1 MKNRTI
7 GVLFG
12 GRNTEHEISIITGEF
27 VLSKLREFGYK
38 AEAVYIDRNGK
49 WYISEELSELNFFKE
64 NYEEKLKTFPEFFLN
79 LTKSQSKLVLE
90 RKKLLSKNSIV
101 LDYIFPT
108 FHGLNGED
116 GTIQGLAEFFNVPYA
131 GCGIYSSSVAI
142 NKILTKKL
150 LLSLN
155 IPTTKFIN
163 FSKYD
168 IKNDKKNILEK
179 IKTEIGIPLF
189 VKPALG
195 GSSIGISKVKNY
207 NELEDALNMAMYY
220 DTQIIVE
227 QSVENIVDLTCSVLS
242 NGKEIVISEIQE
254 SLFDDD
260 LFDFN
265 SKYEKDGGI
274 QTGNAESN
282 LVIPANIN
290 DKTTNKIKEY
300 VNKIF
305 REINGNGTMR
315 IDFLFNKKNGELYAN
330 EINTLPG
337 TLYHHLWKKS
347 GVNFIKVLDYML
359 LDGMNRWNI
368 SQELNSDFKTN
379 VLNNANSL
387 KLKK

>member
-1 MKNRTI
+1 MKDKTI

-27 VLSKLREFGYK
+27 VLSKLREFGYR
-38 AEAVYIDRNGK
+38 AEAVYIDKNGK
-49 WYISEELSELNFFKE
+49 WYLSEEIAKLSFFDG
-64 NYEEKLKTFPEFFLN
+64 NYKEKLEKLPEYSLN
-79 LTKSQSKLVLE
+79 LFKSQSKLVLE
-90 RKKLLSKNSIV
+90 KRNLMSKNSII

-116 GTIQGLAEFFNVPYA
+116 GTIQGLAEFFNTPYA
-131 GCGIYSSSVAI
+131 GCGIYTSSVSI

-150 LLSLN
+150 LKSLK
-155 IPTTKFIN
+155 IPTTKFIF
-163 FSKYD
+163 FSKKEV
-168 IKNDKKNILEK
+168 KNNKKATFDKIVD
-179 IKTEIGIPLF
+179 EIGFPLF

-207 NELEDALNMAMYY
+207 DELEDALEMAIYY

-242 NGKEIVISEIQE
+242 DGNKILISEVQE
-254 SLFDDD
+254 SLFEDD

-265 SKYEKDGGI
+265 SKYEKEGGA
-274 QTGNAESN
+274 QTGNAESS
-282 LVIPANIN
+282 LIIPANIS
-290 DKTTNKIKEY
+290 DETTKKIKQYSKE
-300 VNKIF
+300 IF
-305 REINGNGTMR
+305 IETQGNGTMR
-315 IDFLFNKKNGELYAN
+315 IDFLFNKKSGELFAN

-347 GVNFIKVLDYML
+347 NINFEKVLESML
-359 LDGMNRWNI
+359 LHGNRRWENF
-368 SQELNSDFKTN
+368 QELNADFKTN

-387 KLKK
+387 KLKN